1 LGVDQYIA
9 SVSGF
14 IAHYITDNGR
24 WQSPKYLLGESY
36 GGIRSGGVAYCL
48 LLNGVILVSP
58 YMNFVAGNAGIK
70 IDLPQINY
78 FSTFAATA

>member
-1 LGVDQYIA
+1 MAVFVVEVLLIA
-9 SVSGF
+9 NYLMQKYS
-14 IAHYITDNGR
+14 IAF
-24 WQSPKYLLGESY
+24 
-36 GGIRSGGVAYCL
+36 
-48 LLNGVILVSP
+48 NGVILVSP

>member
-1 LGVDQYIA
+1 MQKYSIA
-9 SVSGF
+9 F
-14 IAHYITDNGR
+14 
-24 WQSPKYLLGESY
+24 
-36 GGIRSGGVAYCL
+36 
-48 LLNGVILVSP
+48 NGVILVSP